1 MSVRIPG
8 VTYANIVDEIV
19 VHLGKPDEPA
29 ENVTVNFIDYI
40 KNVASSELYP
50 TWPEEALRAN
60 IHAIVSIALNRIFTQ
75 WYRVQGY
82 NFDITNSTQFDQA
95 FVKDRGTFE
104 NVDRIVNEIFDEYIR
119 REGNIEPLFAQYCD
133 GRISQCDG
141 MYQWGSVDLA
151 IQGYTPLEILQYY
164 YGNDIEIVT
173 AVPQETIVGGF
184 RGSPISKGDSGVDV
198 LVLQYRLNRISN
210 NFPAI
215 SKIPAMTGYY
225 GDFTEAAV
233 TQFQTIFKLN
243 PTGIVDRGTWYQIRH
258 IFNAVTR
265 ISELASIG
273 LTQENI
279 AREFSGILIEGEA
292 TPRILL
298 FQFFINLL
306 STFYASIPSVAID
319 GYFGPETRT
328 ALIEFQKTMNLPMT
342 GLVDKT
348 TWDYLFRSVLGIVT
362 TIPPSVL
369 SISPVLLE
377 IAVYPGIN
385 YERGMGTEEPG
396 VFIIQELLAY
406 ISSNIPEITYVPYN
420 LIDGVFGPITESAVI
435 TFQEYFGLEPNGIVD
450 ETTWNKLVEVYR
462 TLRYGESTEL
472 QLES

>member
-8 VTYANIVDEIV
+8 VTYANIVDKIV

-29 ENVTVNFIDYI
+29 ENVTISLIDYI

-60 IHAIVSIALNRIFTQ
+60 IYAIVSITLNRLFTQ
-75 WYRVQGY
+75 WYRAQGY

-104 NVDRIVNEIFDEYIR
+104 NVDEIVNEIFDEYIR

-151 IQGYTPLEILQYY
+151 NQGYTPLEILQYY
-164 YGNDIEIVT
+164 YGNNIEIVT
-173 AVPQETIVGGF
+173 AVPLDTIDGSF

-215 SKIPAMTGYY
+215 PKIPAMTGYY

-243 PTGIVDRGTWYQIRH
+243 PTGIVNRGTWYEIRH
-258 IFNAVTR
+258 IFNAVTK
-265 ISELASIG
+265 ISELASKG
-273 LTQENI
+273 LSQENI
-279 AREFSGILIEGEA
+279 SRQFSGILIEGEA

-298 FQFFINLL
+298 LQFFLNLL
-306 STFYASIPSVAID
+306 SSFYASIPSVVID

-342 GLVDKT
+342 GLVDQT
-348 TWDYLFRSVLGIVT
+348 TWDIMYRSILGIVT

-369 SISPVLLE
+369 SIPPVLLD
-377 IAVYPGIN
+377 IN
-385 YERGMGTEEPG
+385 EYSGVDYERGMGTEYPG
-396 VFIIQELLAY
+396 VFVIQELLAY
-406 ISSNIPEITYVPYN
+406 ISSNIPDITYVPYN
-420 LIDGVFGPITESAVI
+420 LVDGVFGPITESAVI
-435 TFQEYFGLEPNGIVD
+435 TFQQYYGLEPTGIVN

-462 TLRYGESTEL
+462 NLRYGESAEL